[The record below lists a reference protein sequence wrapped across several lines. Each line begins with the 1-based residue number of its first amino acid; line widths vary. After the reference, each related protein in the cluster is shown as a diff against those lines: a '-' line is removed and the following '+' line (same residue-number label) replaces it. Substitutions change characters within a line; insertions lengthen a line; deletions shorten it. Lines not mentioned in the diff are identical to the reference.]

1 MISPRGRDRK
11 RKPAGVQVRKRRA
24 ARHPVAY
31 PAAMEEPHATERP
44 DADTCYHA
52 VASRDARFDGRFFT
66 GVRTTG
72 IYCRPICPAVT
83 PLRRNVVFF
92 ACAAAAEQAGFR
104 PCRRCRPEA
113 APGSPAWQGTSA
125 TVSRAVRCIGE
136 GALDRGAGGGSV
148 ADLAARLGVGPRQ
161 LTRLCE
167 RHLGTTPVRLAQTRR
182 VHFARLLI
190 EQTDL
195 SMTQVALAA
204 GFNSLRR
211 FNALMRS
218 TYGCAPGALRRQPRG
233 DARGPGDAD
242 RRRRR
247 AGAVASREVTPR
259 AASPLA
265 TLDCRLPWRPPYD
278 WEHLARFLRG
288 RAIPGVEH
296 VTDDSYTRTLALP
309 GGDAGFLAAR
319 PGRGHWLDLRLELPD
334 LDGAI
339 TLVARARRMFDCAAD
354 PATINGH
361 LARDP
366 ALAALVARRPGLRLP
381 SAFDPF
387 ELAVRAIV
395 GQQVSVAAATT
406 VTGRVVARCGT
417 PLAPR
422 RGSLTHLFPAPAAL
436 AAADLDGLGLTTRR
450 AATLRTFAAAVA
462 DGSLRLEA
470 PRGPDELVAR
480 LLALPGIGPWTA
492 AYIALR
498 ALGEPDALPVGDLG
512 LARALPG
519 VDLAARGLDW
529 SPWRGY
535 AALHLWAGL
544 GDEGAPT
551 RDREE

>member
-1 MISPRGRDRK
+1 MP
-11 RKPAGVQVRKRRA
+11 PLTV
-24 ARHPVAY
+24 HL
-31 PAAMEEPHATERP
+31 EP
-44 DADTCYHA
+44 DADTCYRA

-72 IYCRPICPAVT
+72 IYCRPVCPAVT

-113 APGSPAWQGTSA
+113 APGSPAWQGTAA
-125 TVSRAVRCIGE
+125 TVSRAVRCIAE
-136 GALDRGAGGGSV
+136 GALDRGPGGGGDSATGSSV

-190 EQTDL
+190 EQSDL
-195 SMTQVALAA
+195 SMAQVALAS
-204 GFNSLRR
+204 GFGSLRR
-211 FNALMRS
+211 FNALMKA
-218 TYGCAPGALRRQPRG
+218 TYGCAPGDL
-233 DARGPGDAD
+233 
-242 RRRRR
+242 RRRRPQAR
-247 AGAVASREVTPR
+247 GSRSLAPPTCAIPAATPPLVT
-259 AASPLA
+259 L
-265 TLDCRLPWRPPYD
+265 TCRLVWRPPYD
-278 WEHLARFLRG
+278 WDQLARFLRG
-288 RAIPGVEH
+288 RAITGVEH
-296 VTDDSYTRTLALP
+296 ATVDSYTRTLALP
-309 GGDAGFLAAR
+309 DGRAGFLAVA
-319 PGRGHWLDLRLELPD
+319 PGRGHWLDLHLELPD

-354 PATINGH
+354 PAAINEH

-366 ALAALVARRPGLRLP
+366 VLAPLVARRPGLRLP

-387 ELAVRAIV
+387 ELAVRAII

-406 VTGRVVARCGT
+406 VTGRVVTRCGT
-417 PLAPR
+417 PLESPR
-422 RGSLTHLFPAPAAL
+422 GPLTHLFPAPAVL

-450 AATLRTFAAAVA
+450 VATLRTFAAAVA
-462 DGSLRLEA
+462 GDSLRLDA
-470 PRGPDELVAR
+470 PRGPDELAAR
-480 LLALPGIGPWTA
+480 LQALPGLGPWTA

-519 VDLAARGLDW
+519 VDLTTRGAAW

-544 GDEGAPT
+544 EDGGTPAD
-551 RDREE
+551 DRKD

>member
-1 MISPRGRDRK
+1 METPR
-11 RKPAGVQVRKRRA
+11 
-24 ARHPVAY
+24 
-31 PAAMEEPHATERP
+31 ATEPP
-44 DADTCYHA
+44 DADTCYRA

-72 IYCRPICPAVT
+72 VYCRPVCPAVT

-136 GALDRGAGGGSV
+136 GALDRGAGGGGTV
-148 ADLAARLGVGPRQ
+148 AGGTVAELAARLGVGPRQ

-182 VHFARLLI
+182 VHFARLLL
-190 EQTDL
+190 EQSDL
-195 SMTQVALAA
+195 SMAQVALAA
-204 GFNSLRR
+204 GFGSLRR
-211 FNALMRS
+211 FNALMKA

-233 DARGPGDAD
+233 EARGPGDAD
-242 RRRRR
+242 LRRRK
-247 AGAVASREVTPR
+247 AGAVKAGAARMRPVTPR
-259 AASPLA
+259 AALPLA
-265 TLDCRLPWRPPYD
+265 ALDCRLSWRPPYD
-278 WEHLARFLRG
+278 WPHLARFLRG

-309 GGDAGFLAAR
+309 GGDAGFLAVA

-339 TLVARARRMFDCAAD
+339 TLVARVRRMFDCAAD
-354 PATINGH
+354 PAAINGH

-366 ALAALVARRPGLRLP
+366 ALAPLVARRPGLRLP
-381 SAFDPF
+381 SAFAPF

-406 VTGRVVARCGT
+406 VTGRVAARCGT
-417 PLAPR
+417 PLASPR
-422 RGSLTHLFPAPAAL
+422 GPLTHLFPTASVL

-450 AATLRTFAAAVA
+450 IATLRTLAAAVA

-480 LLALPGIGPWTA
+480 LQALPGIGPWTA

-544 GDEGAPT
+544 EDGGAT
-551 RDREE
+551 ARDREE

>member
-1 MISPRGRDRK
+1 
-11 RKPAGVQVRKRRA
+11 
-24 ARHPVAY
+24 
-31 PAAMEEPHATERP
+31 METLPDAERP
-44 DADTCYHA
+44 DADTCYRA

-72 IYCRPICPAVT
+72 VYCRPICPAVT

-125 TVSRAVRCIGE
+125 TVARAVRCIAE
-136 GALDRGAGGGSV
+136 GALDRGAGGAGGGSV
-148 ADLAARLGVGPRQ
+148 ADLAARLGLGPRQ

-190 EQTDL
+190 EQSDL

-204 GFNSLRR
+204 GFGSLRR
-211 FNALMRS
+211 FNALMKA
-218 TYGCAPGALRRQPRG
+218 TYGCAPGALRRRKPRARQPRSIG
-233 DARGPGDAD
+233 TPT
-242 RRRRR
+242 R
-247 AGAVASREVTPR
+247 ATPAVLPP
-259 AASPLA
+259 AAL
-265 TLDCRLPWRPPYD
+265 TCRLAWRPPFD
-278 WEHLARFLRG
+278 WDQLARFLRG

-296 VTDDSYTRTLALP
+296 VTDGSYTRTLALP
-309 GGDAGFLAAR
+309 GGRSGFLAVA

-339 TLVARARRMFDCAAD
+339 TLVARVRRMFDCAAD
-354 PATINGH
+354 PAAINGH

-366 ALAALVARRPGLRLP
+366 ALAPLVARRPGLRLP

-417 PLAPR
+417 PLAAPR
-422 RGSLTHLFPAPAAL
+422 GPLTHLFPQPAVL

-450 AATLRTFAAAVA
+450 AVTLRTFAAAVA
-462 DGSLRLEA
+462 DGSLQLAA
-470 PRGPDELVAR
+470 PRGPDELAAR
-480 LLALPGIGPWTA
+480 LQALPGLGPWTA

-544 GDEGAPT
+544 EDGGAPAG
-551 RDREE
+551 DRKD